1 MEDQQEALNT
11 PAESETAETES
22 PAETQTV
29 EEVSPQKKVTKK
41 GAESR
46 IRELSGKVHS
56 LKDKIEELTNPVGSD
71 STQMRSQPPQENK
84 PLVGPGEEIDGVELE
99 RRMVDRE
106 QRIMQQANQMVDFK
120 TRQAAVIERINR
132 ETVEVV
138 GKFQEL
144 DPESDDFDEELSDAM
159 YEAVEA
165 KVKSDP
171 TASVKQFVTKQ
182 MKLYKREATREK
194 AGESKEISKQ
204 SAQSAIKPSQNKSV
218 DTKFTDLSISEM
230 RNKLGYAQ

>member
-99 RRMVDRE
+99 RRMADRE